1 MLIKVSKRALVVE
14 DHPIVSDVIV
24 ASLSSFGIFQSVV
37 TASSLQETLKILVD
51 DDAFELIMLD
61 LHLSDTVGTEGM
73 TTLRERYPD
82 IPVVIFSGEDSTDTI
97 SKAFEYGVRG
107 YIPKS
112 SSMAIVISA
121 IKVVL
126 AGSSYIPP
134 DAIRMLGFEPSR
146 GHRVISEES
155 KNAVNL
161 SPKQRAVFDE
171 LLNGV
176 PNKIIAL
183 RLNMAEGTVKT
194 HLHTIYQV
202 LKVKS
207 RAQAILKARDLDL
220 L

>member
-1 MLIKVSKRALVVE
+1 MTKRALVVE

-24 ASLSSFGIFQSVV
+24 ASLSSLGIFHHVV
-37 TASSLQETLKILVD
+37 TASSLQESLGVLAED
-51 DDAFELIMLD
+51 DGFALIMLD

-73 TTLRERYPD
+73 TTLRESYPD

-134 DAIRMLGFEPSR
+134 HAIRMLGFEPAQATA
-146 GHRVISEES
+146 VISEEP
-155 KNAVNL
+155 KNAVSL
-161 SPKQRAVFDE
+161 SPKQRAVFAE

-183 RLNMAEGTVKT
+183 RLSMAEGTVKT

-202 LKVKS
+202 LKVRS

>member
-1 MLIKVSKRALVVE
+1 VIKRALVVE

-24 ASLSSFGIFQSVV
+24 ASLSSLGMFHNVV
-37 TASSLQETLKILVD
+37 TTSSLQETLRVLAED
-51 DDAFELIMLD
+51 DSFALIMLD

-73 TTLRERYPD
+73 TTLRESYPD

-134 DAIRMLGFEPSR
+134 HAIRMLGFEPAQPTE
-146 GHRVISEES
+146 VISEEP
-155 KNAVNL
+155 KNAVSL
-161 SPKQRAVFDE
+161 SPKQRAVFAE

-202 LKVKS
+202 LKVRS
-207 RAQAILKARDLDL
+207 RAQAILKARDLNL

>member
-1 MLIKVSKRALVVE
+1 VIKRALVVE

-24 ASLSSFGIFQSVV
+24 ASLSSLGMFQNVV
-37 TASSLQETLKILVD
+37 TTSSLQETLRVLAED
-51 DDAFELIMLD
+51 DSFALIMLD
-61 LHLSDTVGTEGM
+61 LHLSDSVGTEGM
-73 TTLRERYPD
+73 TTLRESYPD

-134 DAIRMLGFEPSR
+134 HAIRMLGFEPAQPTE
-146 GHRVISEES
+146 VISEEP
-155 KNAVNL
+155 KNAVSL
-161 SPKQRAVFDE
+161 SPKQRAVFAE

-202 LKVKS
+202 LKVRS
-207 RAQAILKARDLDL
+207 RAQAILKARDLNL

>member
-1 MLIKVSKRALVVE
+1 VTKRALVVE
-14 DHPIVSDVIV
+14 DHPIVRDVIV
-24 ASLSSFGIFQSVV
+24 ASLSSLGIFESVV
-37 TASSLQETLKILVD
+37 TASSLQETLGVLAD
-51 DDAFELIMLD
+51 DDGFALIILD
-61 LHLSDTVGTEGM
+61 LYLSDTVGTEGM
-73 TTLRERYPD
+73 TTLRESYPD

-134 DAIRMLGFEPSR
+134 HAIRMLGFEPAQATE
-146 GHRVISEES
+146 VMSEKQ
-155 KNAVNL
+155 KNAVSL
-161 SPKQRAVFDE
+161 SPKQSAVFAE

-176 PNKIIAL
+176 PNKVIAL

-202 LKVKS
+202 LKVRS

>member
-1 MLIKVSKRALVVE
+1 MTKRALVVE

-24 ASLSSFGIFQSVV
+24 ASLSSLGIFHHVV
-37 TASSLQETLKILVD
+37 TASSLQESLGVLAED
-51 DDAFELIMLD
+51 DGFALIMLD

-73 TTLRERYPD
+73 TTLRESYPD

-134 DAIRMLGFEPSR
+134 HAIRMLGFEPAQATA
-146 GHRVISEES
+146 VISEEP
-155 KNAVNL
+155 KNAVSL
-161 SPKQRAVFDE
+161 SPKQRAVFAE

-202 LKVKS
+202 LKVRS

>member
-1 MLIKVSKRALVVE
+1 MTKRALVVE
-14 DHPIVSDVIV
+14 DHPIVRDVIV
-24 ASLSSFGIFQSVV
+24 ASLSSLGIFQNVV
-37 TASSLQETLKILVD
+37 TASSLHETLGVLAED
-51 DDAFELIMLD
+51 DGFALIILD

-73 TTLRERYPD
+73 TRLRESYPD
-82 IPVVIFSGEDSTDTI
+82 IPVIIFSGEDSTDTI
-97 SKAFEYGVRG
+97 SKAFEHGVRG

-134 DAIRMLGFEPSR
+134 HAIRMLGFEPR
-146 GHRVISEES
+146 QAPQVISEVS
-155 KNAVNL
+155 KNVVSL
-161 SPKQRAVFDE
+161 SPKQCAVFAE

-176 PNKIIAL
+176 PNKVIAL

-202 LKVKS
+202 LKVRS
-207 RAQAILKARDLDL
+207 RAQAILKARDLDML
-220 L
+220 

>member
-1 MLIKVSKRALVVE
+1 VTKRALVVE
-14 DHPIVSDVIV
+14 DHPIVRDVIV
-24 ASLSSFGIFQSVV
+24 ASLSSLGIFGNVV
-37 TASSLQETLKILVD
+37 TASTLQESLGVLAD
-51 DDAFELIMLD
+51 DDGFALIMLD
-61 LHLSDTVGTEGM
+61 LYLPDTVGTEGM
-73 TTLRERYPD
+73 ATLRESYPD
-82 IPVVIFSGEDSTDTI
+82 IPVVIFSGEESTDTI
-97 SKAFEYGVRG
+97 SKAFECGVRG

-112 SSMAIVISA
+112 SSMAIVVSA

-134 DAIRMLGFEPSR
+134 HAMSMLGFEPAQTTE
-146 GHRVISEES
+146 VISEKP
-155 KNAVNL
+155 KNVVSL
-161 SPKQRAVFDE
+161 SPKQCAVFAE

-176 PNKIIAL
+176 PNKVIAL

-202 LKVKS
+202 LNVRS

>member
-1 MLIKVSKRALVVE
+1 VTKRALVVE
-14 DHPIVSDVIV
+14 DHPIVRDVIV
-24 ASLSSFGIFQSVV
+24 SSLSSFGIFQNVV
-37 TASSLQETLKILVD
+37 TASSLQETLGVLAED
-51 DDAFELIMLD
+51 DGFALIILD

-73 TTLRERYPD
+73 STLRESYPD
-82 IPVVIFSGEDSTDTI
+82 IPIVIFSGEDSTDTI

-134 DAIRMLGFEPSR
+134 HAIRMFGFEPLQATE
-146 GHRVISEES
+146 VISEGP
-155 KNAVNL
+155 KNAVSL
-161 SPKQRAVFDE
+161 SPKQSAVFAE

-176 PNKIIAL
+176 PNKVIAL

-202 LKVKS
+202 LKVRS
-207 RAQAILKARDLDL
+207 RAQAILKARDLNL

>member
-1 MLIKVSKRALVVE
+1 MIKRALVVE

-24 ASLSSFGIFQSVV
+24 ASLSSLGMFQNVV
-37 TASSLQETLKILVD
+37 TTSSLQETLRVLAED
-51 DDAFELIMLD
+51 DSFALIMLD
-61 LHLSDTVGTEGM
+61 LHLSDSVGTEGM
-73 TTLRERYPD
+73 TTLRESYPD

-134 DAIRMLGFEPSR
+134 HAIRMLGFEPAQPTE
-146 GHRVISEES
+146 VISEEP
-155 KNAVNL
+155 KNAVSL
-161 SPKQRAVFDE
+161 SPKQRAVFAE

-202 LKVKS
+202 LKVRS
-207 RAQAILKARDLDL
+207 RAQAILKARDLNL

>member
-1 MLIKVSKRALVVE
+1 VTKRALVVE
-14 DHPIVSDVIV
+14 DHPIVRDVIV
-24 ASLSSFGIFQSVV
+24 SSLSSLGIFHNVV
-37 TASSLQETLKILVD
+37 TASSLQETLGVLAED
-51 DDAFELIMLD
+51 DGFALIILD

-73 TTLRERYPD
+73 STLRESYPD
-82 IPVVIFSGEDSTDTI
+82 IPIVIFSGEDSTDTI

-134 DAIRMLGFEPSR
+134 HAIRMFGFEPAQATE
-146 GHRVISEES
+146 VISEKA
-155 KNAVNL
+155 KNAASL
-161 SPKQRAVFDE
+161 SPKQSAVFAE

-176 PNKIIAL
+176 PNKVIAL

-202 LKVKS
+202 LKVRS
-207 RAQAILKARDLDL
+207 RAQAILKARDLNL

>member
-1 MLIKVSKRALVVE
+1 MTKRALVVE
-14 DHPIVSDVIV
+14 DHPIVRDVIV
-24 ASLSSFGIFQSVV
+24 SSLSSFGIFQNVV
-37 TASSLQETLKILVD
+37 TASSLQETLGVLAED
-51 DDAFELIMLD
+51 DGFALIILD

-73 TTLRERYPD
+73 STLRESYPD
-82 IPVVIFSGEDSTDTI
+82 IPIVIFSGEDSTDTI

-134 DAIRMLGFEPSR
+134 HAIRMFGFEPLQATE
-146 GHRVISEES
+146 VISEGP
-155 KNAVNL
+155 KNAVSL
-161 SPKQRAVFDE
+161 SPKQSAVFAE

-176 PNKIIAL
+176 PNKVIAL

-202 LKVKS
+202 LKVRS
-207 RAQAILKARDLDL
+207 RAQAILKARDLNL

>member
-1 MLIKVSKRALVVE
+1 MTKRALVVE

-24 ASLSSFGIFQSVV
+24 ASLSSLGIFQNVV
-37 TASSLQETLKILVD
+37 TAASLQETLKILVD
-51 DDAFELIMLD
+51 DDGFELIMLD

-82 IPVVIFSGEDSTDTI
+82 IPIVIFSGEDSTDTI

-107 YIPKS
+107 YIPKR

-146 GHRVISEES
+146 GHKAISVEP
-155 KNAVNL
+155 KNSVNL
-161 SPKQRAVFDE
+161 SPKQRAVFAE